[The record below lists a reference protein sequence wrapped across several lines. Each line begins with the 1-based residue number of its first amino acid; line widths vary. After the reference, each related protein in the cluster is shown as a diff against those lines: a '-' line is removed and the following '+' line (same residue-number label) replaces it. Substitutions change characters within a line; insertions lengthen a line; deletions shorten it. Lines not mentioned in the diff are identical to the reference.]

1 MLHRII
7 AETFVRNPENKPEIN
22 HKDGDKRNNRAD
34 NLEWVTRREN
44 DAHARNTG
52 LMRTARGSQK
62 VKSAKLDEKKV
73 AKIKS
78 HIRNKTTTQRNLA
91 KQFGVTESLISM
103 IKSGGIWAHVVA
115 ELEEAEP

>member
-78 HIRNKTTTQRNLA
+78 HINLA